1 MYYEL
6 ALKIIK
12 TNDKGVDKE
21 IKEKYFVDGCELFA
35 EAELKG
41 IQLYNNE
48 CEVVSIKQSKVR
60 EFINERNDE
69 KDEIIYIAVIEDTF
83 INENSGDVKKIKS
96 EVGLFADDMKNA
108 SRITH
113 EYMKQ
118 GLNDMELVRIYKT
131 NFLEII

>member
-1 MYYEL
+1 MFYEL
-6 ALKIIK
+6 TLKITK
-12 TNDKGVDKE
+12 QNEKGVDKE
-21 IKEKYFVDGCELFA
+21 IKEKYFVDECELCS

-48 CEVVSIKQSKVR
+48 CDVVAIKESKVR
-60 EFINERNDE
+60 EFINQRNEE
-69 KDEIIYIAVIEDTF
+69 KKEDIYISIIEDLF
-83 INENSGDVKKIKS
+83 INEANGEVKKMKY
-96 EVGLFADDMKNA
+96 EVGLFAEDMKSA

-118 GLNDMELVRIYKT
+118 GLNDMNIVKIYRT

>member
-1 MYYEL
+1 MFYEL

-48 CEVVSIKQSKVR
+48 GEVVSIKQSKVR
-60 EFINERNDE
+60 EFINERNE
-69 KDEIIYIAVIEDTF
+69 EEDEIIYIAVIEDTF
-83 INENSGDVKKIKS
+83 INENSGEVKKMKY

>member
-6 ALKIIK
+6 SLKVTK
-12 TNDKGVDKE
+12 TNEQGNDKE

-48 CEVVSIKQSKVR
+48 CEVISIKQSKVR
-60 EFINERNDE
+60 EFINERNE
-69 KDEIIYIAVIEDTF
+69 NKEEIIYIAVIEDSYV
-83 INENSGDVKKIKS
+83 NENNGETKKMKY
-96 EVGLFADDMKNA
+96 EVGLFAEDMKNA